1 MGLDLNV
8 PNSSGLFYG
17 NAYAVAGIEPN
28 RCQRLELRRLLGNY
42 TGLASS
48 HAKADS

>member
-48 HAKADS
+48 QAKADS